1 VFAVLL
7 DSRRLTD
14 FLPKPGVRGETDYA
28 PVSTAGGWFVIV
40 VSALIRPIHRPS
52 LRRVRRSGVA
62 TPFGSAWLHAVARV
76 YAVAR
81 KVETGL
87 LNAYRSLVRDHAV
100 RRSWLG
106 LRVAVR

>member
-14 FLPKPGVRGETDYA
+14 FLPKPGVRGETDYT
-28 PVSTAGGWFVIV
+28 PVSTAGGWFEIV

-76 YAVAR
+76 YPASSSR
-81 KVETGL
+81 IVET
-87 LNAYRSLVRDHAV
+87 HP
-100 RRSWLG
+100 
-106 LRVAVR
+106 